1 MTVKFAASLHYP
13 GFDDPMG
20 GCPRTQHVGGQ
31 RQSRQAL
38 AGADGFAVFEAGYLC
53 WPSVDRSLQRGA
65 VENLR
70 TFRDV
75 LFMLR
80 ELDREQRANV
90 VGERR
95 REFAALSTGRSWLHS
110 WAAEIHGK

>member
-1 MTVKFAASLHYP
+1 LRK
-13 GFDDPMG
+13 
-20 GCPRTQHVGGQ
+20 QHIC
-31 RQSRQAL
+31 
-38 AGADGFAVFEAGYLC
+38 AGRHFIAPYSA
-53 WPSVDRSLQRGA
+53 RA